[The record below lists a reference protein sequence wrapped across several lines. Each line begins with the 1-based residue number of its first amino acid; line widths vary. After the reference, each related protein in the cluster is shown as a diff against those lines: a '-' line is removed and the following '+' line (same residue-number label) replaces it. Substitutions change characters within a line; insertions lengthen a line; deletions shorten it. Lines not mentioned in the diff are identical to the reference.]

1 MGKERVK
8 QMNDKETRIAENI
21 SRMVPLLSERE
32 KERLLAFAEGMAQM
46 AELQHKA
53 ARADEREAG

>member
-1 MGKERVK
+1 MTEKEA
-8 QMNDKETRIAENI
+8 RIAENI
-21 SRMVPLLSERE
+21 SRIVPLLSERE